1 MAKKRLHSF
10 SWVPD
15 LLHQKDNYFLTPV
28 EKLAEKIE
36 LIANCPQV
44 VYNQGELCS
53 CTANAIGESIEYIL
67 IKGKKAVFAPS
78 RLFIYYTERRM
89 EGTIHEDAGA
99 MIRDGIKS
107 VNKEGA

>member
-1 MAKKRLHSF
+1 M
-10 SWVPD
+10 P
-15 LLHQKDNYFLTPV
+15 
-28 EKLAEKIE
+28 EKIE
-36 LIANCPQV
+36 LIATCPEV
-44 VYNQGELCS
+44 VYNQGESCS
-53 CTANAIGESIEYIL
+53 CTANTIGESIEYIL
-67 IKGKKAVFAPS
+67 IKGKKEVSAPS

>member
-15 LLHQKDNYFLTPV
+15 LLHQKDNYFLTPI

-36 LIANCPQV
+36 LIANCPEV

-67 IKGKKAVFAPS
+67 IKGKKEVLHLLVYSFVIPNVEWKG
-78 RLFIYYTERRM
+78 LDTKTPEHWLETE
-89 EGTIHEDAGA
+89 
-99 MIRDGIKS
+99 
-107 VNKEGA
+107 